1 MNKKS
6 IVLFVVA
13 LAILLALQIKFL
25 LPYVYDIAASDL
37 FLVES
42 KDNASQM
49 AISNDMTAI
58 AFSHCNNHISQ
69 QLQPDSS
76 VSFGNQPINA
86 WSIGNYEYII
96 NADLEITNKD
106 ATSSSHHYVCRIQYE
121 NGDDTSGANDI
132 ENWSIEGITGLPE

>member
-6 IVLFVVA
+6 IVLFVVV
-13 LAILLALQIKFL
+13 LAVLLALQIKFL
-25 LPYVYDIAASDL
+25 LPYVYEIAASDL

-58 AFSHCNNHISQ
+58 AFTHCNTHINQ
-69 QLQPDSS
+69 QLEPDSTP
-76 VSFGNQPINA
+76 SFGNQPINA

-96 NADLEITNKD
+96 NADVEISTKD
-106 ATSSSHHYVCRIQYE
+106 NTTSSHHYVCRIQYE
-121 NGDDTSGANDI
+121 NGDDTSGANDF